1 MENIG
6 NQQLLQQHDS
16 FESLIRDAE
25 FINFAFQEW
34 VSSWLS
40 NGPGSDKIQ
49 RFLYLSADGIDS
61 SLSHLSSK
69 VEESPINGTHIR
81 GPVKHVDRSI
91 EKVSGTIFT
100 LFHYS
105 IVPQFSKFAYQ
116 RISGA
121 PVHFSALTSVHRCI
135 AHTAETS
142 KDCAMLCGA
151 A

>member
-1 MENIG
+1 
-6 NQQLLQQHDS
+6 
-16 FESLIRDAE
+16 
-25 FINFAFQEW
+25 
-34 VSSWLS
+34 
-40 NGPGSDKIQ
+40 
-49 RFLYLSADGIDS
+49 LYLPAGGIDS
-61 SLSHLSSK
+61 SFSNLSSK
-69 VEESPINGTHIR
+69 VKESPIKGIHIR

-91 EKVSGTIFT
+91 EKVSVTVLTF
-100 LFHYS
+100 FHCS
-105 IVPQFSKFAYQ
+105 TFSPFSKFAHQ